1 MQQSSIDYYIGA
13 DIGTDSVGWAVT
25 DTEYRLKKF
34 KGNAMWGVR
43 LLDESNTAEERRGF
57 RTAVRRSKRKRDR
70 IEWLQSL
77 FTEEIAKVDVSF
89 FQRLKESNLYLEDK
103 SAAVPYA
110 VFADEDF
117 TDKDYHRLYP
127 TIYHLRKDLIENGDP
142 HDVRLVYLALHHLIK
157 HRGHFLFES
166 LSADEVN
173 SFEIV
178 LESLNETLSDELGFC
193 LESEDISALGEA
205 LKSKQLN
212 KTAKYNRLL
221 ALCDVNKK
229 EEPQKA
235 EAIAL
240 LSGKIGKLSVLFAD
254 PSIDE
259 EEIKKAELGGNYEE
273 KSAEYQSLLGE
284 QFIVIEK
291 LKAVYDWAVLADILD
306 GERYISCAKVKSYE
320 KHRSDLKLL
329 KKFVKERC
337 PEKYNEVFK
346 KSADKLDNYTAY
358 SGMVKK
364 NGRTGVLQ
372 NKCTQADFCSYLKKQ
387 FKSLSHDGYE
397 KMFSEIE
404 NETFMPK
411 QHIKENGVIP
421 MQVNRMEL
429 VAILD
434 NAKQYLGFLNQVD
447 ESGKSIAD
455 KIVDIFSFRIP
466 YYVGPLNPHSDKA
479 WLERREGKIA
489 PWNFEKIVDVDRS
502 AENFITNLTSKCTY
516 LPQKD
521 VIPKNSILYCRY
533 MVLNEL
539 NNLRIN
545 GEKISVELKQSI
557 FNYLF
562 LKRKK
567 VTQKALKNYL
577 TSLGY
582 RDIEIT
588 GIDGDFKAN
597 MKPYLDLEGYGL
609 TADETERVITAITI
623 FSDDKTLLRKRLRNE
638 LGNKLSKEN
647 IVKISRL
654 SYSGWG
660 RLSKEFLTEIMGVNP
675 ETGELLNIITAL
687 WETNDNLMILL
698 GSKYNFAESLASAL
712 KGDEEKSMREIV
724 EAMYLS
730 PKVKRPVYQT
740 LRIMQ
745 EIVKTQK
752 KAPKKIFIEVTR
764 YQGVKNKRT
773 VSRKAHLLDLYKA
786 CKKDAAELYA
796 ALEGTDEEKLR
807 SDKLFLY
814 YSQMGRCMYT
824 GERIELDSLF
834 DSNVYEIDHIFPQS
848 KIKDD
853 SLDNRVL
860 AKKTAN
866 AEKGNIYPI
875 SEKIRHKQYSYWK
888 MLLDKGLISKKKFER
903 LTRAYGF
910 SDDEL
915 SDFISRQVVETGQ
928 ATKAVAQVLKQLYP
942 DTDVVYVKASLA
954 SDFRHKYDMLKCRE
968 VNDLHHAKD
977 AYLNIVVGNVYDVR
991 FTKSRANFIKDLQR
1005 GTVSLNQMFTYDT
1018 KGAWI
1023 AQNNQTLSLVKKTV
1037 NKSNVLYTRYVFC
1050 QTGSLF
1056 KQKPLKK
1063 GYGQVPLKK
1072 NDPRNSIEKYGG
1084 YDKPIS
1090 TYFSLV
1096 KYMDKKGKTAVSLI
1110 PIDLYLKDEY
1120 EKDPMYFM
1128 AEVIGLSSPEI
1139 MIPCVK
1145 YNACVGFDN
1154 FRMHISSKSDGGS
1167 AIVYKPGIQLV
1178 LGYSKELY
1186 IRNITKYLEKFAHNR
1201 EVNQSDGISDQE
1213 NIALFDELV
1222 YKMTE
1227 TVFKVKF
1234 SSMGAK
1240 IAENRDKFIQLSLKD
1255 QCTVL
1260 REILR
1265 MLHANALKADLSLI
1279 GLASKAGTVKSNAEL
1294 SAVKEAKSI
1303 RIINQSVTGLFENS
1317 FIVK

>member
-1 MQQSSIDYYIGA
+1 MQANEKDYYIGA

-77 FTEEIAKVDVSF
+77 FAEEIAKVDISF

-166 LSADEVN
+166 LSSEEVN

-193 LESEDISALGEA
+193 LESEDISAFGEA

-254 PSIDE
+254 PSIDAE
-259 EEIKKAELGGNYEE
+259 EVRKAELGGNYEE

-320 KHRSDLKLL
+320 KHRLDLKLL
-329 KKFVKERC
+329 KKYVKERC

-372 NKCTQADFCSYLKKQ
+372 NKCTQADFCSFLKKR
-387 FKSLSHDGYE
+387 FKSLSHNGYE
-397 KMFSEIE
+397 EMFSEIE

-411 QHIKENGVIP
+411 QHIKDNGVIP

-429 VAILD
+429 VAILE
-434 NAKQYLGFLNQVD
+434 NAKRYLGFLNQVD

-455 KIVDIFSFRIP
+455 KIIDIFSFRIP
-466 YYVGPLNPHSDKA
+466 YYVGPLNTHSDKA
-479 WLERREGKIA
+479 WLVRKSGRIV
-489 PWNFEKIVDVDRS
+489 PWNFSEVVDVDQS
-502 AENFITNLTSKCTY
+502 AETFITNLTSKCTY

-545 GEKISVELKQSI
+545 GEKISVGLKQSI
-557 FNYLF
+557 FNDLF

-577 TSLGY
+577 ISLGY

-597 MKPYLDLEGYGL
+597 MKPYLDLVGFGL

-623 FSDDKTLLRKRLRNE
+623 FSDDKALLRKRLRVE
-638 LGNKLSKEN
+638 LGAKLSDAE

-675 ETGELLNIITAL
+675 ETGELMNIITAL

-698 GSKYNFAESLASAL
+698 GSKYNFSESLAAAL
-712 KGDEEKSMREIV
+712 MGEEEKSMREIV

-745 EIVKTQK
+745 EIVKIQK

-773 VSRKAHLLDLYKA
+773 VSRKTQLLDLYKA
-786 CKKDAAELYA
+786 YKKDAAELYA

-824 GERIELDSLF
+824 GEQIDLDSLF
-834 DSNVYEIDHIFPQS
+834 DSNVYDIDHIFPQS

-875 SEKIRHKQYSYWK
+875 SDKIRHKQYGYWK
-888 MLLDKGLISKKKFER
+888 MLLDKELISKKKFER

-942 DTDVVYVKASLA
+942 DMDVVYVKASLA

-991 FTKSRANFIKDLQR
+991 FTKNRANFIKDLQR

-1023 AQNNQTLSLVKKTV
+1023 AQDDNSIKIVKQMMRKSKILLTRFSNIKSGTLFDL
-1037 NKSNVLYTRYVFC
+1037 N
-1050 QTGSLF
+1050 
-1056 KQKPLKK
+1056 PLKK
-1063 GYGQVPLKK
+1063 GKGQVPRKGSGPLS
-1072 NDPRNSIEKYGG
+1072 DIQKYGG
-1084 YDKPIS
+1084 YNNAQ
-1090 TYFSLV
+1090 TAYFTLIQ
-1096 KYMDKKGKTAVSLI
+1096 YHDKKDKDVKALI
-1110 PIDLYLKDEY
+1110 PIEMVNRSEFEHNPSGYLNNHL
-1120 EKDPMYFM
+1120 
-1128 AEVIGLSSPEI
+1128 GLNNATVLLPVVKVGT
-1139 MIPCVK
+1139 CVEL
-1145 YNACVGFDN
+1145 NG
-1154 FRMHISSKSDGGS
+1154 FRMHIKGKMNNGKYIIYSSAMELILDYAYDRYIKDIGKYLDSLSRRVVPAKHALNPEDNGKLYDALSSKMTDTILRVEYE
-1167 AIVYKPGIQLV
+1167 A
-1178 LGYSKELY
+1178 LGK
-1186 IRNITKYLEKFAHNR
+1186 
-1201 EVNQSDGISDQE
+1201 
-1213 NIALFDELV
+1213 
-1222 YKMTE
+1222 
-1227 TVFKVKF
+1227 
-1234 SSMGAK
+1234 
-1240 IAENRDKFIQLSLKD
+1240 SLKD
-1255 QCTVL
+1255 Q
-1260 REILR
+1260 REAFSSLPLENQCKILSEIIKI
-1265 MLHANALKADLSLI
+1265 LKCNSVEGDLKYI
-1279 GLASKAGTVKSNAEL
+1279 GIKSTGKLYTNGKLSNIKDVKSY
-1294 SAVKEAKSI
+1294 K
-1303 RIINQSVTGLFENS
+1303 IINQSITGLYENS
-1317 FIVK
+1317 YIVI